1 MKNTRLLFILI
12 IVLTLTLTV
21 GVVAF
26 TFAWYT
32 QRQTTNHNFNI
43 EADGFLVI
51 AFDEN
56 PELGETVLDP
66 AVAMPYAVRDNLY
79 MDVLTAYDASSDNP
93 SYISK
98 IATVAEYVVVLNYYN
113 EDETL
118 NPQCNLIFSVSAEC
132 VMKNG
137 ETSPINIDKELSI
150 TMTANTASSD
160 GTVTESEIIPGQP
173 LSLSGNSSV
182 TITLSVYILLPD
194 ELCDP
199 ALTNGNLHLELS
211 VVSQTSSAV

>member
-12 IVLTLTLTV
+12 VVLTVTLTV

-51 AFDEN
+51 AFDED
-56 PELGETVLDP
+56 PDFGETVLDP

-79 MDVLTAYDASSDNP
+79 MDVLTAYDESSDNP
-93 SYISK
+93 SFIAK
-98 IATVAEYVVVLNYYN
+98 TATVAEYVVVLNYYN
-113 EDETL
+113 EDDSL
-118 NPQCNLIFSVSAEC
+118 NPQCDLIFSLSAEC

-137 ETSPINIDKELSI
+137 TTSPLNIEKELNI
-150 TMTANTASSD
+150 TIKANITASD
-160 GTVTESEIIPGQP
+160 GAVTESEIILGEPFN
-173 LSLSGNSSV
+173 LNGNSSV

-211 VVSQTSSAV
+211 VVSQTTPVV